1 VHSTTTN
8 RLRGI
13 QQQSKMRARQRRLIW
28 TRPSTVPYS
37 RRQLFGER
45 RHGSL
50 ARCGVAV
57 RSANCSCT
65 RRVAKTPAGPTTP
78 FARQV
83 AASSAPLL
91 RMRFLWTGYLS
102 ARHDFWPRPLSVGT
116 HPSVTTCKANTEK
129 TPRFLRIREMSMPW
143 SAGHDR
149 ASATR
154 PAPPLP
160 PNRAP
165 VFGVGQ
171 LVTTR
176 ATLRRDCRPSAL
188 VGQNELIA

>member
-1 VHSTTTN
+1 MIP
-8 RLRGI
+8 GC
-13 QQQSKMRARQRRLIW
+13 MRCFLESPGPPGAFF
-28 TRPSTVPYS
+28 YS
-37 RRQLFGER
+37 RRQL
-45 RHGSL
+45 L
-50 ARCGVAV
+50 ANAAIAASRVAAQPCLA
-57 RSANCSCT
+57 ANCSCP